1 MEIKKLNDIC
11 LNITD
16 GTHSTVIDDP
26 NGECYLL
33 SCKNIKDGQLIISN
47 SDRKISLDTLLQL
60 RRRTKMENNDV
71 ALTTVGTI
79 GESCIV
85 MNSNCF
91 EFQRSVA
98 ILKPNSK
105 YIFSKYLHY
114 YFKSKTGQLSIKSRI
129 KGAAQPCLF
138 LNDLKSL
145 ELRVPSI
152 LVQQHI
158 VNTKQRSKKYVLF
171 N

>member
-114 YFKSKTGQLSIKSRI
+114 YFKSKTG
-129 KGAAQPCLF
+129 G
-138 LNDLKSL
+138 
-145 ELRVPSI
+145 
-152 LVQQHI
+152 
-158 VNTKQRSKKYVLF
+158 
-171 N
+171 